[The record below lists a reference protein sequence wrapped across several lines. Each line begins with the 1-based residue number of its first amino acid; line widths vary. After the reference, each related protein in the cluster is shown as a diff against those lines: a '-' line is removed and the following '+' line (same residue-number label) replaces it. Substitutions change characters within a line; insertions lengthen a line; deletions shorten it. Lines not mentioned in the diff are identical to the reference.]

1 MRRPDVIDLKGYAVQ
16 HALWAAGLVWFLGMA
31 VWTVVAGA

>member
-1 MRRPDVIDLKGYAVQ
+1 MKRSEVIDLKGYAVQ
-16 HALWAAGLVWFLGMA
+16 HALWAAGLVWFVGMA